1 MMAVLRVDHPDIEEF
16 IRCKKNAT
24 DLTNFNISV
33 GVTDE
38 FMESVVKDKEF
49 NLKFKGKVYTTIN
62 ARMLWDEIM
71 RNNWDWAEP
80 GVLFIDRINEDN
92 PLNYIEA
99 IEATNPCGEQPL
111 PPFGACLLGS
121 FNTTKYLIRNADG
134 DWSYDFN
141 QMKKDIPHVV
151 RAMDNVIDRTEY
163 PLIEQS
169 KEAKRKRRMGLG
181 ITGLAN
187 TLTLLGYRYGSTE
200 AVNFTRKVMRTLT
213 YTAYEASSD
222 LAVEKGS
229 FPFYKKEQYLASGF
243 ISRLPDDLK
252 ERIKENGIRNSHLIS
267 VAPCG
272 TISFTAD
279 NISSGIEPVFA
290 LEYNR
295 TIQADGGQYIVQ
307 MKDYAYN
314 SFGASDVVTAD
325 LSTDDHLAIQMAV
338 QPYVDSA
345 VSKTINVGD
354 AVTFDEFK
362 DVYVKAWKGKLKG
375 CTTFRAAGKR
385 YGILNITEEQEGAAC
400 YIDAETG
407 NRECG

>member
-1 MMAVLRVDHPDIEEF
+1 M
-16 IRCKKNAT
+16 
-24 DLTNFNISV
+24 
-33 GVTDE
+33 
-38 FMESVVKDKEF
+38 
-49 NLKFKGKVYTTIN
+49 
-62 ARMLWDEIM
+62 
-71 RNNWDWAEP
+71 
-80 GVLFIDRINEDN
+80 
-92 PLNYIEA
+92 
-99 IEATNPCGEQPL
+99 
-111 PPFGACLLGS
+111 
-121 FNTTKYLIRNADG
+121 
-134 DWSYDFN
+134 
-141 QMKKDIPHVV
+141 
-151 RAMDNVIDRTEY
+151 
-163 PLIEQS
+163 EQS